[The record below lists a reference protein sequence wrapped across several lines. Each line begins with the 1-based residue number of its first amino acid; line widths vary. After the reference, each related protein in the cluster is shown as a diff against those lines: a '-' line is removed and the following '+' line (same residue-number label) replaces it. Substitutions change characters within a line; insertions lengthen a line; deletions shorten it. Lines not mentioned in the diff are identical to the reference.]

1 MHLLHDAILRRL
13 LCYRSARSRSYTQL
27 HSILRDPMQKRDGE
41 AAGVKRVVRLSD
53 SQRAAWYRRK
63 NEREEKR
70 NYVNLTRFNTII
82 K

>member
-1 MHLLHDAILRRL
+1 
-13 LCYRSARSRSYTQL
+13 
-27 HSILRDPMQKRDGE
+27 MQKRDGE

-63 NEREEKR
+63 NGREEKLH
-70 NYVNLTRFNTII
+70 YVNLTKFNTII